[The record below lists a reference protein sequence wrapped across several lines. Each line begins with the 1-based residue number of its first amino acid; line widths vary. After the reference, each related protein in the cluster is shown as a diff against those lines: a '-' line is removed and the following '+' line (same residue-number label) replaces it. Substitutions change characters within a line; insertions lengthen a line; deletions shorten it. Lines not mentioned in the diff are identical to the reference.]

1 MLFACQ
7 ERKLEMN
14 LPVEFELLFGI
25 CDISEKLIGN
35 LTSRKEVVLQNTVF
49 VFKPIFETQLV
60 GKEE

>member
-14 LPVEFELLFGI
+14 LAVEFELLFGK

-49 VFKPIFETQLV
+49 VFKPIFETQSV